1 MGWPSSTT
9 GYWVTAGNVRRMRE
23 GGVLNL
29 NPLVLLWKFYRNLGR
44 ISSEFRETAVI
55 APGIETGPGDG
66 RGYPCNTAAATNY
79 APRPRYVYLSTR
91 RGKAANLIK
100 GMGVS
105 PSPFRSLALSLSR
118 VPIAPPF
125 LVSRGHKCVK

>member
-9 GYWVTAGNVRRMRE
+9 GYWVTAGNVRGMRE

-29 NPLVLLWKFYRNLGR
+29 NPLVLLGKFYRNLGR

-79 APRPRYVYLSTR
+79 APRYVYLSTR